1 MGREHRRIAQGRRS
15 LDSLRRPDD
24 HATDWAGWGAVS
36 PGLFDLIRAAW
47 NERKATVSVTSD
59 LDATSPRYLRDKYAI
74 VGVGETAYMRGSGK
88 TTRALATWAV
98 RNAIADAGLKPADVD
113 GMLSYQSG
121 DSIFSTFVAGDLG
134 IRLNFYMDV
143 FGGGSSTEALVGIA
157 IGVIEAGMCKVV
169 AIFRAMN
176 GYSQVRIGGTGVRA
190 AAPVS
195 GDMLHGRAYGWQ
207 SAGQMFSPT
216 FMRHMH
222 DYGTRPEQVAAV
234 KAIHSEH
241 ASNNPKAYYK
251 ERVTVD
257 EVLASRMICKPL
269 HLLDCCVETD
279 NGNAIIVT
287 SVERAR
293 DLRQPP
299 ALIRGVVGR
308 CSKPRLDMH
317 YQHGPIST
325 VAGRYAREI
334 LWPNAGVSPEEVDAT
349 GSYDAFTF
357 TTMLQ
362 LEDYGFCKKGEGGA
376 YVSDGTIRLGGR
388 RPNNT
393 SGGHLCEGYTHGINM
408 VIENVRQLRHDA
420 DDSCPIGADGKRR
433 HTYDYREGGCRQVKD
448 VEVTANLGWAMP
460 GTGSAMVMRRG

>member
-1 MGREHRRIAQGRRS
+1 MA
-15 LDSLRRPDD
+15 LTDD
-24 HATDWAGWGAVS
+24 
-36 PGLFDLIRAAW
+36 I
-47 NERKATVSVTSD
+47 
-59 LDATSPRYLRDKYAI
+59 DASSGKFLRDKYAI
-74 VGVGETAYMRGSGK
+74 VGVGETEYMRGSGK

-98 RNAIADAGLKPADVD
+98 RNAIADAGLKPADID

-121 DSIFSTFVAGDLG
+121 DSTFAPFIAGDLG

-157 IGVIEAGMCKVV
+157 MGVIEAGMCKTV

-176 GYSQVRIGGTGVRA
+176 GHSQVRIGGTGVRA

-195 GDMLHGRAYGWQ
+195 GDMLHSRAYGWQ
-207 SAGQMFSPT
+207 SAGQMFAPT
-216 FMRHMH
+216 FMRHMY
-222 DYGTRPEQVAAV
+222 DYGTRPDQVAAV
-234 KAIHSEH
+234 KVAHSEH

-251 ERVTVD
+251 KRVTVD

-279 NGNAIIVT
+279 NANAIIVT
-287 SVERAR
+287 SAERAR
-293 DLRQPP
+293 DCRRHPV
-299 ALIRGVVGR
+299 LIRGVVGR
-308 CSKPRLDMH
+308 CNKPRLDMH

-334 LWPNAGVSPEEVDAT
+334 LWPNSGVEPEDIDVT

-362 LEDYGFCKKGEGGA
+362 LEDYGFCKKGEGGR

-393 SGGHLCEGYTHGINM
+393 SGGHLSEGYTHGISM

-420 DDSCPIGADGKRR
+420 DDSCPAGADGKRR
-433 HTYDYREGGCRQVKD
+433 HSYDYGEGGCRQVKD
-448 VEVTANLGWAMP
+448 AELSANLGWAMP